1 MIGDGEFFVQ
11 LVLSRVIGKEVMK
24 TLFVGTT
31 NYDCTGW
38 SKFFREL
45 LQELSTNVDIVI
57 AEASGDSA
65 NNGTAFQH
73 ALTGNYDLV
82 VCWQCEHIAEQL
94 LPFHR
99 NIVLVPMW
107 EAARHRSTEYWAR
120 FCTIPIVSF
129 SRDLHEML
137 LRNGCDSHYFQYFPE
152 VPIEQINPHDPD
164 VWGRG
169 FFWEKYP
176 NEPWNAKAVA
186 EIANRLGLRHLH
198 IHRVPDYG
206 NPTEVTGF
214 AGHLTSSSSYLA
226 LKGQFGIFFA
236 PRDFEGIGDELLEG
250 LALGQL
256 VVSPDQSTAS
266 DYIVSAVNGLLL
278 GDRPTH
284 QPDPSAYPQLG
295 QAARRFMIEGR
306 RIWTADVQR
315 LKRLLVGTRMRT
327 RFREALDVSACRPF
341 VRQGDAGREDSA
353 HSFPEGKSVS
363 AAPPFLSVITVIRNA
378 ADQLYETLRSLNDQT
393 FKDFEVLI
401 GDSFSTDEPEAV
413 IAEFGLMKVRHIRI
427 DDSGIYDGMNKTVD
441 FARGEYVYFLNA
453 GDLLYDTHVL
463 QRLRDAVGDGRPAL
477 CLGSHIYTTS
487 DKVVEFHK
495 VRHVHDTIDDLR
507 EGRIDNTWFLGFPSH
522 QATFTLRSVLIS
534 TPYDTRFRIASD
546 HDFLLKTTV
555 AGHEV
560 LMLDFVIACY
570 AGGGFSSQHANLCWA
585 EWHIIYHKFT
595 ARPDRI
601 DDFFSRGNGER
612 LGPYNPHTGVPL
624 AGLLE
629 EKEPEPNFGMSE
641 KFRRV
646 SNEGL
651 QIFIPSPLKEA
662 EYEISGYLGS
672 HSPEF
677 IVSFTVNGQKIR
689 RRCRASGEKYTPFRL
704 LVPIPADC
712 WPAHFLVETLGP
724 ISDSSFLFRS
734 LSLHLVAPGD
744 GGVLRVRQNEVP
756 VDAFMIPGPDF
767 HLDRP
772 KRLSSTGLQIQ
783 SYETNLVCRPARPD
797 CDLRLSLASSSPC
810 IVEISLP
817 GRTISSERFVG
828 ETVVSVP
835 CSGSSLGEIVFSI
848 RAREGMPFGLGD
860 TELRGI
866 GHYATSDHCL
876 NVGETYPATSGGI
889 LSNCLGIE
897 WHPTE
902 FEHRILTESAGFLRF
917 RLARRSSSPSVCL
930 LLYSRDELGIPAPSE
945 LAIHVNNREPIFA
958 TVGGGKA
965 DWIRVPDISP
975 EIWGQEI
982 VICVEN
988 LTEAR
993 QLLLFSVQLNN
1004 H

>member
-1 MIGDGEFFVQ
+1 M
-11 LVLSRVIGKEVMK
+11 GKEVMK
-24 TLFVGTT
+24 TLFVGNT
-31 NYDCTGW
+31 NYDCSGS

-45 LQELSTNVDIVI
+45 LQELSTVVDVI
-57 AEASGDSA
+57 IADNSG
-65 NNGTAFQH
+65 NPPEHTPAFQQ

-82 VCWQCEHIAEQL
+82 VCWQCEQLAEHL

-99 NIVLVPMW
+99 KIVLVPMW
-107 EAARHRSTEYWAR
+107 ETARLRSSNYWER

-129 SRDLHEML
+129 SRALHEML
-137 LRNGCDSHYFQYFPE
+137 QRNGCDSHYFQYFPE
-152 VPIEQINPHDPD
+152 VPNDQINPHDPE

-169 FFWEKYP
+169 FFWERCP
-176 NEPWNAKAVA
+176 NEAWNAKAVVK
-186 EIANRLGLRHLH
+186 IANRLGLRHLH

-206 NPTEVTGF
+206 YPTEVTGF
-214 AGHLTSSSSYLA
+214 LGQLTSSSDYLA
-226 LKGQFGIFFA
+226 LNAHFGVFFA
-236 PRDFEGIGDELLEG
+236 PRDFEGIGDAFLDG
-250 LALGQL
+250 LALGQM
-256 VVSPDQSTAS
+256 VVSPNQSTAS

-278 GDRPTH
+278 DDRPTH
-284 QPDPSAYPQLG
+284 QPDPSAYPRLG

-315 LKRLLVGTRMRT
+315 LKCLLAGTRMRT

-341 VRQGDAGREDSA
+341 ARQGDVGREDTA
-353 HSFPEGKSVS
+353 HSFSKSQSIS

-401 GDSFSTDEPEAV
+401 GDSFSADEPEAI

-427 DDSGIYDGMNKTVD
+427 DDSGIYDGMNKTVA
-441 FARGEYVYFLNA
+441 FAQGEYVYFLNA
-453 GDLLYDTHVL
+453 GDLLYDTQVL
-463 QRLRDAVGDGRPAL
+463 QRLRDAVGEGRPAL

-495 VRHVHDTIDDLR
+495 VRHFHDTIDDLR

-522 QATFTLRSVLIS
+522 QATFTLRSVLVT

-546 HDFLLKTTV
+546 HDFLLKTAV

-560 LMLDFVIACY
+560 LMLDFVVACY

-629 EKEPEPNFGMSE
+629 ENEPEPNFGISE
-641 KFRRV
+641 KFRPV
-646 SNEGL
+646 SSEGL
-651 QIFIPSPLKEA
+651 QVFIPSPLKEA

-672 HSPEF
+672 RNQEF
-677 IVSFTVNGQKIR
+677 IVSFTVNGQRIR
-689 RRCRASGEKYTPFRL
+689 HRCRASGEKYTPFRL

-712 WPAHFLVETLGP
+712 RPAHFLVETLGA
-724 ISDSSFLFRS
+724 ITDSSFLFRS
-734 LSLHLVAPGD
+734 LSLHLVAPGN
-744 GGVLRVRQNEVP
+744 GGVLRVRENEVP
-756 VDAFMIPGPDF
+756 VDAFMIPSPDF

-783 SYETNLVCRPARPD
+783 PYETNLVCRPARPD

-810 IVEISLP
+810 IVEISLL
-817 GRTISSERFVG
+817 GRTISSERFEG

-835 CSGSSLGEIVFSI
+835 CNDSSLSEIVFSI

-866 GHYATSDHCL
+866 GHYGTSDHRL
-876 NVGETYPATSGGI
+876 NVGEAYPATPGGI

-902 FEHRILTESAGFLRF
+902 FEHHILAESAGFLRF
-917 RLARRSSSPSVCL
+917 HLARRSNSPSIGL
-930 LLYSRDELGIPAPSE
+930 LLYSRDKSGIPAASE
-945 LAIHVNNREPIFA
+945 LAIHVNNEEPIFA

-965 DWIRVPDISP
+965 DWIRVPNITP
-975 EIWGQEI
+975 QIWGHEI

-988 LTEAR
+988 LTEER

-1004 H
+1004 Y